1 MRTQFLLR
9 MKKIIGLFWM
19 LLSVLVYSC
28 DDDNG
33 SFGPGDSMKIDKTQA
48 EVDAD
53 GGTLTFKCSNYN
65 WWVSTVD
72 VFENGIKRE
81 IGGTGFQFE
90 NDENEW
96 FIITFPGEDRKTLQ
110 LELKP
115 NPDSAERK
123 LIVCMQCRN
132 TFGYLNITQK
142 GK

>member
-1 MRTQFLLR
+1 MLR

-19 LLSVLVYSC
+19 LLSVFVYSC
-28 DDDNG
+28 DDDNRG
-33 SFGPGDSMKIDKTQA
+33 FGPGDSMKIDKTQA

-65 WWVSTVD
+65 WWLSTIEVY
-72 VFENGIKRE
+72 ENGIKRE
-81 IGGTGFQFE
+81 ISGGLQFE

-96 FIITFPGEDRKTLQ
+96 FSITFPGGEDRKTLQ

-123 LIVCMQCRN
+123 LIVIMQCLN
-132 TFGYLNITQK
+132 TFGQLYITQK